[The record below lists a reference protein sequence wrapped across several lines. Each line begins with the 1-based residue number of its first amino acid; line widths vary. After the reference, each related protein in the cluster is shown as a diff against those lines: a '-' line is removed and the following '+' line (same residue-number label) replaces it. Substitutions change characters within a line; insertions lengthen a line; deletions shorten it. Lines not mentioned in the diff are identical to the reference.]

1 MCVQSKKIK
10 EAGQFSLSLRHIAM
24 IMDGNGRWAES
35 HHKPRIEGHRSGAQ
49 TVRMVVQECRRIGVK
64 YLTLYAFS
72 TENWR
77 RPQEEVQA
85 LMQLLHFHLLSEIDE
100 LHKNG
105 VRVRVIGDQSRL
117 ASHVRDAIE
126 RAEAFTLNN
135 DELQLILAISYGGR
149 QEIVDAVRLIAQK
162 VKSGEL
168 TPEEIDEGVVS
179 SNLYLPDVP
188 DPDLLI
194 RTSNESRISNF
205 LLWQMAYTEIV
216 ISPLHWPDFSREE
229 FYDCLRQYASRHR
242 RFGLT
247 SQQTPPALGVGSS
260 DFFASLNEVI

>member
-1 MCVQSKKIK
+1 VCVQSKKIQ
-10 EAGQFSLSLRHIAM
+10 ESENFPWSLRHIAM

-77 RPQEEVQA
+77 RPQDEVQA
-85 LMQLLHFHLLSEIDE
+85 LMQLLHFHLLSEIAE
-100 LHKNG
+100 LHENG
-105 VRVRVIGDQSRL
+105 VRLRVIGDRSLL
-117 ASHVRDAIE
+117 APNISEAIE
-126 RAEAFTLNN
+126 QAEALTLKN
-135 DELQLILAISYGGR
+135 DQLQLILAISYGGR
-149 QEIVDAVRLIAQK
+149 REIVDAVRAIAEK
-162 VKSGEL
+162 VRTGEL
-168 TPEEIDEGVVS
+168 NPDSIDEGLVR
-179 SNLYLPDVP
+179 SNLYVPDVP

-216 ISPLHWPDFSREE
+216 ISPLHWPDFSREC

-247 SQQTPPALGVGSS
+247 SEQASPVPCGGSS
-260 DFFASLNEVI
+260 DFFSSLNEVI

>member
-1 MCVQSKKIK
+1 VCVQSKKIQ
-10 EAGQFSLSLRHIAM
+10 ESQQFPLSLRHIAM

-72 TENWR
+72 TENWS
-77 RPQEEVQA
+77 RPQDEVQA
-85 LMQLLHFHLLSEIDE
+85 LMQLLHFHLLSEIEE
-100 LHKNG
+100 LSRNG
-105 VRVRVIGDQSRL
+105 VCVRVIGDRSFL
-117 ASHVRDAIE
+117 ASHVREAIE
-126 RAEAFTLNN
+126 RAEALTANN
-135 DELQLILAISYGGR
+135 EELQLILAISYGGR
-149 QEIVDAVRLIAQK
+149 REIVDAVRAIADK
-162 VKSGEL
+162 VRKGEL
-168 TPEEIDEGVVS
+168 VPEDVDEGMVS
-179 SNLYLPDVP
+179 SHLYLPGVP

-216 ISPLHWPDFSREE
+216 ISPLHWPDFSKDG
-229 FYDCLRQYASRHR
+229 FYDCLRQYASRNR

-247 SQQTPPALGVGSS
+247 AQQAPPVLGPAGS
-260 DFFASLNEVI
+260 DFFASLNEVV

>member
-1 MCVQSKKIK
+1 
-10 EAGQFSLSLRHIAM
+10 
-24 IMDGNGRWAES
+24 MDGNGRWAES

-77 RPQEEVQA
+77 RPQDEVHA

-100 LHKNG
+100 LHQNG
-105 VRVRVIGDQSRL
+105 VRVRIMGDQSRL
-117 ASHVRDAIE
+117 APHVREAIE
-126 RAEAFTLNN
+126 RAEALTVKN
-135 DELQLILAISYGGR
+135 DGLHLILAISYGGR
-149 QEIVDAVRLIAQK
+149 QEIVDAVRVIAQK
-162 VKSGEL
+162 VRSGEL
-168 TPEEIDEGVVS
+168 EPEDIDEGVVGL
-179 SNLYLPDVP
+179 NLYLPGVP

-216 ISPLHWPDFSREE
+216 ISPLHWPDFSREG

-247 SQQTPPALGVGSS
+247 SHQAASVRGAAGMAEFL
-260 DFFASLNEVI
+260 ASLNKVI

>member
-1 MCVQSKKIK
+1 VCVQSKKIQ
-10 EAGQFSLSLRHIAM
+10 ESEQFPLSLRHIAM

-49 TVRMVVQECRRIGVK
+49 TVRMVVQECRKIGVK

-77 RPQEEVQA
+77 RPQDEVQA
-85 LMQLLHFHLLSEIDE
+85 LMQLLHFHLLSEVDE
-100 LHKNG
+100 LHRNG
-105 VRVRVIGDQSRL
+105 VRIRVIGDRSSL
-117 ASHVRDAIE
+117 APHIREAIE
-126 RAEAFTLNN
+126 RAEHFTAGN
-135 DELQLILAISYGGR
+135 DNLQLILAISYGGR
-149 QEIVDAVRLIAQK
+149 REIVDAVREIAQK
-162 VKSGEL
+162 VKSGAL
-168 TPEEIDEGVVS
+168 APEDIDEGVVDS
-179 SNLYLPDVP
+179 HLYLPGVP

-194 RTSNESRISNF
+194 RTSNESRLSNF

-216 ISPLHWPDFSREE
+216 ISPLHWPDFSREG

-247 SQQTPPALGVGSS
+247 SQQTPQVLGAGGS
-260 DFFASLNEVI
+260 DVFVSLNEVV